1 MLFRNLCC
9 FRFSRSATQS
19 LDDLP
24 KRLKRRGLKPCGPLE
39 SLSRGWVSPFG
50 RGEDALLHQQGAFTL
65 LTLGGEDKLL
75 PAAVVNEA
83 LAAKLDKLK
92 AQRGKPVGGRE
103 RKRLRDEVLTDL
115 LPRAFVR
122 PSRLSGYLDEKDGWL
137 VVDTSSRKAAE
148 GFLTVLR
155 DTLERFPALP
165 PDPEESPRSLMTG
178 WLTGAK
184 LPEGLVLGDECE
196 LRDPADRGAIVRCRR
211 QDLESAEVREHL
223 KSGKQVAQ
231 LGLVMDERVSFVLG
245 EDLVVRKLK
254 FLDAVEEELE
264 ASEHEDARTE
274 LDARFALMTL
284 TLKPVWARLDEW
296 FRLGRPSERGRRT

>member
-1 MLFRNLCC
+1 MFFRNLCF
-9 FRFSRSATQS
+9 FRFSKATAQA
-19 LDDLP
+19 LDELP
-24 KRLKRRGLKPCGPLE
+24 KRLKKHTLKACGPLE
-39 SLSRGWVSPFG
+39 TQSRGWISPFG
-50 RGEDALLHQQGAFTL
+50 RGEDGLLHQQGAFTL
-65 LTLGGEDKLL
+65 VTLGGEDKLL
-75 PAAVVNEA
+75 PPAVINEA

-122 PSRLSGYLDEKDGWL
+122 PSRLSGYVDAKDGWL
-137 VVDTSSRKAAE
+137 AVDTASRKAAE

-155 DTLERFPALP
+155 ETLESFPAVP
-165 PDPEESPRSLMTG
+165 PDPEESPRSMMTG

-231 LGLVMDERVSFVLG
+231 LGLIMDERVSFVLG
-245 EDLVVRKLK
+245 EDFVVRKLK
-254 FLDAVEEELE
+254 FLDAVNEELE
-264 ASEHEDARTE
+264 TSEREDAKTE

-284 TLKPVWARLDEW
+284 TLKPMWARLDEW